1 MRKFFF
7 YSILLVCGVSHYAC
21 NKDQAF
27 IQATDSS
34 ALTEKQRVQQT
45 VRNYLYEAR
54 KAQGLSSIDLTTR
67 NSGQWVVVPAGS
79 ADALAAAINSAGSG
93 GVVYLKA
100 GTHTESLPI
109 TIRTSITIIGEDGS
123 TLKIKSPI
131 NPPDS
136 IKAVVLTPAF
146 HVLNAPQT
154 ALFNLS
160 VDPVDSAG
168 GGFALFENSPQ
179 SALMYNKIN
188 QFGYGAVVEGSDQ
201 FVAIGNHII
210 SNNLWK
216 TKVVRETMGILS
228 INGKSTY
235 IAQNEIENFFAGIF
249 VSDKYGSI
257 VGNNTHDDK
266 FAIVT
271 CGYGLPLR
279 LPQGNIAATKVEAE
293 SWKILNN
300 QISNSSYDG
309 IAMISGTKWSVVQGN
324 VITGS
329 GIFDYDLGGDT
340 HRFQGGRLLVT
351 SHDNTIMASSGQT
364 IKDCGSNNTV
374 IGGTLLGF
382 SAVVGNCD
390 K

>member
-1 MRKFFF
+1 MKTNIYFSALLISAL
-7 YSILLVCGVSHYAC
+7 SIFGCT
-21 NKDQAF
+21 KDQKLE
-27 IQATDSS
+27 TPTNDSG
-34 ALTEKQRVQQT
+34 LTEAQRVQQIIHKD
-45 VRNYLYEAR
+45 LLEAR
-54 KAQGLSSIDLTTR
+54 SFQGLTITELIPRTAQFIT
-67 NSGQWVVVPAGS
+67 VPAGS
-79 ADALAAAINSAGSG
+79 SDAIAAAIKSAGTG

-109 TIRTSITIIGEDGS
+109 TIRTSVTIIGEDGS

-154 ALFNLS
+154 AFLNLT
-160 VDPVDSAG
+160 VVPVDSAG

-179 SALMYNKIN
+179 SALMYNTLN
-188 QFGYGAVVEGSDQ
+188 QFSYGAVVEGSDQ
-201 FVAIGNHII
+201 IVAIGNHII

-216 TKVVRETMGILS
+216 TKAIRETMGILN
-228 INGKSTY
+228 INGKSAY
-235 IAQNEIENFFAGIF
+235 IARNEIENFFAGIF
-249 VSDKYGSI
+249 VSDQYGSM
-257 VGNNTHDDK
+257 VGNNMHEDR
-266 FAIVT
+266 FALVT

-279 LPQGNIAATKVEAE
+279 LPNGNIAATKVQPE

-309 IAMISGTKWSVVQGN
+309 IGMISGTKWSVVQGN
-324 VITGS
+324 IITGS

-340 HRFQGGRLLVT
+340 HRFQGGRLLVAT
-351 SHDNTIMASSGQT
+351 HDNTITASSGQT
-364 IKDCGSNNTV
+364 IKDCGNNNTV
-374 IGGTLLGF
+374 IGGTLLGY
-382 SAVVGNCD
+382 SDVVGNCD